1 VLALAAAVVLGIGLR
16 AALPFAL
23 ARTLESQG
31 QARLGL
37 PVRVGNVDLWVA
49 RGAIAL
55 EDLTVGRKPEAAA
68 AGAEH
73 REPDPE
79 TALLRLR
86 RFFVRIDWRAL
97 LERRVHLR
105 ELALDAPKVRVERDA
120 EGRIDPLAPPAPAE
134 EPPPEPVPAEPS
146 TPWTF
151 AVDRFD
157 LRELGFQLFD
167 AASQATPVEF
177 ALAGLALSDV
187 TFEGSKLGLGGIEIQ
202 SPVLRID
209 RDFALGPRPGG
220 APEAAAGA
228 GEPKGGEAG
237 AGLAYEVE
245 RIGIM
250 DAAFTL
256 RTQPSPLDVTIR
268 LVAEK
273 VNARSGELFP
283 IDLELGIGD
292 GSLSLAGRLGLNPP
306 AYDGRLAWRD
316 LPLPPLG
323 IAARPELA
331 QWVRSCR
338 AAGDLAVELRTTRSG
353 DAGPGLR
360 LAGTAQIRELLVA
373 DPSNQEV
380 SVGWR
385 ELEVVAREVFVPLA
399 ADSGPPGPTR
409 VALERVRLVEPDVLY
424 TLPARAMG
432 ELLGGAPAQAAAA
445 PEAAVPAPAGAAEG
459 AEAVP
464 SAPPVELRLDAFE
477 LSGGRVRFRDTTVS
491 PPFDAQLRELAVGV
505 ADAGFPE
512 PRARSVRAT
521 GILAGSASFALE
533 GGLEPDSGDLRFEL
547 ERLPLPAFDSYTA
560 GAGYRLERGDVSLES
575 ALRSRG
581 ARAETENRIVLH
593 RLDVS
598 SRDPGDFE
606 KRFGIPLDLALA
618 LLRDP
623 AGDIRLDVP
632 VAFDESGVDTGVAT
646 IVAGAL
652 RQALV
657 GALSSPL
664 KLAGALVPEGGGAE
678 ASLAPLEA
686 APGQARLA
694 PGADAR
700 LESLAKL
707 LASRPALGLRLAGRV
722 GPADRPLVAEQILVE
737 RALAGED
744 WPEVEDAG
752 ILARRRVRQAL
763 AARGRGEE
771 SELSPEDQVLLARY
785 VAATPVPPAR
795 LQELARRRAAAA
807 RDALAS
813 QHGVDA
819 ARLALG
825 EVAPEGDSGVVV
837 ELSVARAR

>member
-1 VLALAAAVVLGIGLR
+1 VLALAAAVVLGIGVR
-16 AALPFAL
+16 ATLPWAL

-31 QARLGL
+31 GARLGL
-37 PVRVGNVDLWVA
+37 PVRVGNVDLWIA

-68 AGAEH
+68 EAGAED

-97 LERRVHLR
+97 LERRVHLL
-105 ELALDAPKVRVERDA
+105 ELALDAPRVRVERDA

-134 EPPPEPVPAEPS
+134 EPPPEPAPAEPS
-146 TPWTF
+146 PPWGF

-157 LRELGFQLFD
+157 LRELGFRLFD
-167 AASQATPVEF
+167 VASQATPVEF

-187 TFEGSKLGLGGIEIQ
+187 SLEGSKLGLGGIEIQ

-209 RDFALGPRPGG
+209 RDFALGPRPGD
-220 APEAAAGA
+220 APEGEAPA
-228 GEPKGGEAG
+228 GEPAGGEAG

-245 RIGIM
+245 RIGIL

-292 GSLSLAGRLGLNPP
+292 GSLSLAGRLGLNPL

-323 IAARPELA
+323 VAARPELA
-331 QWVRSCR
+331 RWVRSCR
-338 AAGDLAVELRTTRSG
+338 AAGDLAVELRTARVG
-353 DAGPGLR
+353 DAPPGLR
-360 LAGTAQIRELLVA
+360 LAGTARIHELRVA
-373 DPSNQEV
+373 DPSNEEV
-380 SVGWR
+380 SLGWR

-399 ADSGPPGPTR
+399 AEGESAGPTR

-424 TLPARAMG
+424 TLPARALG
-432 ELLGGAPAQAAAA
+432 EVLGGAASDAEPAA
-445 PEAAVPAPAGAAEG
+445 EAATPPSAAGKPE
-459 AEAVP
+459 P
-464 SAPPVELRLDAFE
+464 APPVELRLDVFE
-477 LSGGRVRFRDTTVS
+477 LGGGRVRFHDATVS

-505 ADAGFPE
+505 ADAGYPG
-512 PRARSVRAT
+512 PRARRVRAT

-547 ERLPLPAFDSYTA
+547 ERLPLPAFDPYSA
-560 GAGYRLERGDVSLES
+560 GAGYRLQRGDVSLES
-575 ALRSRG
+575 KLRSRG

-593 RLDVS
+593 RLDLS

-632 VAFDESGVDTGVAT
+632 VAFDESGVETGLAT
-646 IVAGAL
+646 IVTGAL

-657 GALSSPL
+657 GALSAPL
-664 KLAGALVPEGGGAE
+664 KLAGALLPEGGGAD
-678 ASLAPLEA
+678 AALAPLEA
-686 APGQARLA
+686 AAGRARLA

-707 LASRPALGLRLAGRV
+707 LASRPTLGLRLAGRV

-737 RALAGED
+737 RALADED

-771 SELSPEDQVLLARY
+771 PELSPEDQALLARY

-795 LQELARRRAAAA
+795 MQELARRRAEAA

-813 QHGVDA
+813 QHGVGA

-825 EVAPEGDSGVVV
+825 EAAPEGEPGVVV
-837 ELSVARAR
+837 ELTVAGG

>member
-1 VLALAAAVVLGIGLR
+1 VALAVAVLLGVGLR
-16 AALPFAL
+16 AALPWAL

-31 QARLGL
+31 RARLGL
-37 PVRVGNVDLWVA
+37 PVRVGNVDLWIA
-49 RGAIAL
+49 RGAIAVL
-55 EDLTVGRKPEAAA
+55 DLTVGRKAEAAET
-68 AGAEH
+68 GAEE

-86 RFFVRIDWRAL
+86 RFFARIDWPAL

-105 ELALDAPKVRVERDA
+105 ELAFDAPTVRVERDA

-134 EPPPEPVPAEPS
+134 EPPPEPAPAEPS
-146 TPWTF
+146 PPWGF

-157 LRELGFQLFD
+157 LRELGFRLFD
-167 AASQATPVEF
+167 VASKATPVEF

-187 TFEGSKLGLGGIEIQ
+187 SFEASKLGLGGIEIQ
-202 SPVLRID
+202 SPVLHVD

-220 APEAAAGA
+220 APEGPAPAA
-228 GEPKGGEAG
+228 EPASGEAP
-237 AGLAYEVE
+237 AELAYEVE
-245 RIGIM
+245 RIGIA

-256 RTQPSPLDVTIR
+256 QSEPTPLDVTIR

-273 VNARSGELFP
+273 VNARAGELFP
-283 IDLELGIGD
+283 IDLELGIGG
-292 GSLSLAGRLGLNPP
+292 GSLSLAGRLGLDPL

-316 LPLPPLG
+316 LPLAPLG
-323 IAARPELA
+323 VAARPELSG
-331 QWVRSCR
+331 WLRSSR
-338 AAGDLAVELRTTRSG
+338 AEGDLAVELRTARAG

-360 LAGTAQIRELLVA
+360 LAGSARIHELLVA
-373 DPSNQEV
+373 DPSSEEV

-385 ELEVVAREVFVPLA
+385 DLEVVAREVFVPLA
-399 ADSGPPGPTR
+399 AEGGSAGPTR

-424 TLPARAMG
+424 TLPARALG
-432 ELLGGAPAQAAAA
+432 ELLGGAPSAAEPAAEAPAPPAGGEAEAAAA
-445 PEAAVPAPAGAAEG
+445 
-459 AEAVP
+459 
-464 SAPPVELRLDAFE
+464 APPVELRLDAFE
-477 LSGGRVRFRDTTVS
+477 LAGGRVRFHDATVS

-533 GGLEPDSGDLRFEL
+533 GGLEPGSGELRFEL
-547 ERLPLPAFDSYTA
+547 ERLPLPAFDPYTA
-560 GAGYRLERGDVSLES
+560 GAGYRLQRGEAS
-575 ALRSRG
+575 LRSELRSQG
-581 ARAETENRIVLH
+581 TRAETENHVVLH
-593 RLDVS
+593 HLDLS

-623 AGDIRLDVP
+623 SGDIRLDVP
-632 VAFDESGVDTGVAT
+632 VALDESGVDTGLAT
-646 IVAGAL
+646 IVTGAL

-664 KLAGALVPEGGGAE
+664 KLAGALLPEGGGAD

-686 APGQARLA
+686 EAGRARLA
-694 PGADAR
+694 PGADDRVEA
-700 LESLAKL
+700 LAKL
-707 LASRPALGLRLAGRV
+707 LASRPALGLRLAGRT

-737 RALAGED
+737 RALADED
-744 WPEVEDAG
+744 WPELEGAG

-763 AARGRGEE
+763 SARGRGEDA
-771 SELSPEDQVLLARY
+771 ELSPEDQALLARY

-795 LQELARRRAAAA
+795 IQELARRRAEAA

-825 EVAPEGDSGVVV
+825 EAAPEGDPAVVI
-837 ELSVARAR
+837 ELSVARGDR